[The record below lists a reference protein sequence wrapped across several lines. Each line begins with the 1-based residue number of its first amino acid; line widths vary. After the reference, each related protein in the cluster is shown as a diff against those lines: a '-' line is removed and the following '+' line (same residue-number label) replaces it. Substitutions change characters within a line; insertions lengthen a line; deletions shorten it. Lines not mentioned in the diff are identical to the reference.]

1 MLSAKNHHHGYLAS
15 GDRRVAKFMPR
26 YDGPYTVLEAHP
38 ETSTYIFDIIPRSAQ
53 ACSAFHASQL
63 HIFMANDTVV
73 PRTRT
78 PMSWTSG
85 YC

>member
-1 MLSAKNHHHGYLAS
+1 MLSAKNRRHGYLAS
-15 GDRRVAKFMPR
+15 GDRHVAKFMPC
-26 YDGPYTVLEAHP
+26 YGGPYMVLEAHP
-38 ETSTYIFDIIPRSAQ
+38 ETSTYIFDIIPCSAQ

-63 HIFMANDTVV
+63 HAFMANDTVV

-78 PMSWTSG
+78 PMSRTSG